1 MLIREFLKTYQTTPT
16 CTTSTGLGRKEQEM
30 KESQPFKEHRPAFH
44 DTLEV
49 LHTVQGNDQDFVIVM
64 EDFTSAQ
71 FVAAPVPP
79 AQQPRKTS
87 PPSFTN
93 VRFQILC
100 AEFPETG
107 CGSVSL

>member
-49 LHTVQGNDQDFVIVM
+49 LHTVQGNDQDFVNRHGGLHVSAVCCSSSP
-64 EDFTSAQ
+64 TSS
-71 FVAAPVPP
+71 AATQNITPLLHKRTISNPL
-79 AQQPRKTS
+79 RRIS
-87 PPSFTN
+87 
-93 VRFQILC
+93 RDWMR
-100 AEFPETG
+100 
-107 CGSVSL
+107 